1 MSRFNAF
8 IHRTEERLTLPR
20 ATRSLIL
27 VEVAADL
34 DDLFQYYL
42 RQGLSEE
49 EAAAKAEE
57 KVDLSDEALAELVRI
72 HSDTRG
78 WADRMV
84 RVGQPLGERIAMDL
98 IVLFF
103 LAHAAMTV
111 GLNPRVLSHLTGFIW
126 PIAAIFFALVVSFFL
141 QLTRKLE
148 GMSPRRLRDDLMTPL
163 FLGAA
168 SLVVGLAGAG
178 ISMYRGLMRMVA
190 TPEHA
195 GPIFSQALLGVTAT
209 MAAALL
215 VTLCAGIVWF
225 ILGGRVIRFED
236 KATNYFLE
244 VK

>member
-8 IHRTEERLTLPR
+8 LHRTEERLALPK

-42 RQGLSEE
+42 QQGLSEE
-49 EAAAKAEE
+49 EAAARAEE
-57 KVDLSDEALAELVRI
+57 KVNMSDEALAELVRI
-72 HSDTRG
+72 HSDTQG
-78 WADRMV
+78 WTDRMV

-103 LAHAAMTV
+103 LTSAAMTV
-111 GLNPRVLSHLTGFIW
+111 GLNAKVLTYLTGFIW
-126 PIAAIFFALVVSFFL
+126 PIAGIFLALLVSFFIE
-141 QLTRKLE
+141 LTRNLE
-148 GMSPRRLRDDLMTPL
+148 SSSPRRLRQSLVTPL

-168 SLVVGLAGAG
+168 SLVVGFAGTG
-178 ISMYRGLMRMVA
+178 ISMYRAYMQMAA
-190 TPEHA
+190 TPKNA
-195 GPIFSQALLGVTAT
+195 GPIFSHALLGATAT
-209 MAAALL
+209 LAAALL

-236 KATNYFLE
+236 QATHTFLE